1 MKAEIT
7 DLGASTNIAMSHN
20 FEIPLQSIGMCLV
33 GSLTR
38 LLNKFLVVKQ
48 LQIMIVIE
56 ISRVERKRTDL
67 LNSKRTR

>member
-1 MKAEIT
+1 MAHWNVSWI
-7 DLGASTNIAMSHN
+7 N
-20 FEIPLQSIGMCLV
+20 FYRQSY
-33 GSLTR
+33 R
-38 LLNKFLVVKQ
+38 VVKQ